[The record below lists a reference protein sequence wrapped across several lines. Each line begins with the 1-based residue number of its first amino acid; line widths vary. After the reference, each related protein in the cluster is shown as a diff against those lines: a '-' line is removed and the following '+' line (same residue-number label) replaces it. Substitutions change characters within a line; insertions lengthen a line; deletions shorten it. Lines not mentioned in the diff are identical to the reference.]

1 MSEHCNLRYNQF
13 SAVFQRLSWNS
24 EHKVNSFNQSA
35 NVASVKK
42 AGKKVTDSGQKH
54 NMRVLHA
61 KLENSSPEPVRKRI
75 VIPRNVLKRPLINL
89 IFLEIVIFYAQ
100 LVNKSHRK
108 LRFVRRRRICIAHL
122 RCVIDRVYR
131 LITWFN
137 HCFFTFSR
145 VIGKTAYLWLQ
156 SFFKYSRDWLLH
168 STFNQPVINKRCPN
182 KLKTS
187 PALLKN
193 LSYTS

>member
-1 MSEHCNLRYNQF
+1 MSEHCNLLYNQF

-61 KLENSSPEPVRKRI
+61 KLENSSAEPVRKRI
-75 VIPRNVLKRPLINL
+75 VIPRNVLKRPLVNL

-108 LRFVRRRRICIAHL
+108 LRFVRRICIAHL

-145 VIGKTAYLWLQ
+145 KSLAHFRFKLLQTWSQPKPEVTLNFYFWALWKSVL
-156 SFFKYSRDWLLH
+156 K
-168 STFNQPVINKRCPN
+168 KRG
-182 KLKTS
+182 
-187 PALLKN
+187 PAGDKKCCKR
-193 LSYTS
+193 